1 MKLNSN
7 KRYSYQPSYIFIN
20 NKESNIIK
28 SLEETEKN
36 ELNEILH
43 LMVDESNTYLD
54 PPYKG
59 VKKLN
64 NYIRRNRN
72 SIEDTIIRLNE
83 FIKNISNENLIIN
96 IVKIMIDLENE
107 GINRHLND
115 IIDILINKLE
125 NMPQLSPISIEKIV
139 NIIGELIKLD
149 NISLQNYL
157 ENKINQI
164 TSSITVE
171 QRDTKNENSKF
182 YNILLLS
189 KIIENCSLFAYNIIT
204 NEKNFRNFQKI
215 IRYFKDPKIII
226 KYAVGELIKQFNHIL
241 KNRDYES
248 KSKYQIIIFDIIF
261 SEYRNFQKEYYPE
274 VFNIN
279 LILGIFII
287 LRNLYCSEP
296 LILIKNENIYS
307 NLIGELSKCLNSR
320 YNSIKKIFIKFVPE
334 LYEMNKEIFTK
345 QYLNKFLEEINKYLN
360 VKSNNEI
367 RNALLVTLGYFSLYI
382 KKETFKICLKNL
394 TF

>member
-1 MKLNSN
+1 MKLSSN

-241 KNRDYES
+241 KNRD
-248 KSKYQIIIFDIIF
+248 
-261 SEYRNFQKEYYPE
+261 
-274 VFNIN
+274 
-279 LILGIFII
+279 
-287 LRNLYCSEP
+287 
-296 LILIKNENIYS
+296 
-307 NLIGELSKCLNSR
+307 
-320 YNSIKKIFIKFVPE
+320 
-334 LYEMNKEIFTK
+334 
-345 QYLNKFLEEINKYLN
+345 
-360 VKSNNEI
+360 
-367 RNALLVTLGYFSLYI
+367 
-382 KKETFKICLKNL
+382 
-394 TF
+394 

>member
-7 KRYSYQPSYIFIN
+7 KRSYQPSYIFIN

-83 FIKNISNENLIIN
+83 FIKNISNENLIIS

-287 LRNLYCSEP
+287 LRNLYCS
-296 LILIKNENIYS
+296 
-307 NLIGELSKCLNSR
+307 
-320 YNSIKKIFIKFVPE
+320 
-334 LYEMNKEIFTK
+334 
-345 QYLNKFLEEINKYLN
+345 
-360 VKSNNEI
+360 
-367 RNALLVTLGYFSLYI
+367 
-382 KKETFKICLKNL
+382 
-394 TF
+394 